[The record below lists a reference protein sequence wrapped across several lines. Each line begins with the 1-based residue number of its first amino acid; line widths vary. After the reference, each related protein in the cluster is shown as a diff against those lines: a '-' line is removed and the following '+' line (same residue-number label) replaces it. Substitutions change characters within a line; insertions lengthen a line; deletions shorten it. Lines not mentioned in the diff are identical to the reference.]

1 MIKYPEP
8 LKRGDTIGICAPS
21 RGVVSPFTC
30 KLDNAKKQLNDLGY
44 HCVETQSV
52 RKRESITSNSPA
64 IRAIEFESLYFD
76 SQVKAIIPPW
86 GGEFLMDM
94 LPFLNFESLKKA
106 TPKWVMGFSD
116 ISTLLFTL
124 TLNLNIA
131 TAHGPNFLDFGS
143 KPVHDSVWD
152 ALKILNH
159 NQGEA
164 FEQEN
169 LDLYQKEWLKV
180 TKTEFPPYNLTE
192 PVEWKILGNAKETRF
207 SGRLIGGNLDVLCKL
222 IGTPFAPVKNYLNTC
237 SEDGIIWYFESCEM
251 NTTDIYRTLW
261 QMKMNHW
268 FEDCQ
273 GFIFGRSKGLSPI
286 ENFTL
291 EDALRSGLEDL
302 NVPVVYDVDLGHLPP
317 QLTFIN
323 GAYAACSVKEG
334 KGIIKQKLI

>member
-1 MIKYPEP
+1 VF
-8 LKRGDTIGICAPS
+8 GNVG
-21 RGVVSPFTC
+21 FTC